1 QGIFAD
7 NKQLKTQK
15 TLNSYCFYATMSSLR
30 KKVCIFVVSLEGTKS
45 LKTQTN
51 ALLDNFPPKVDGSES
66 EIPNEVLSST
76 IEV

>member
-1 QGIFAD
+1 
-7 NKQLKTQK
+7 
-15 TLNSYCFYATMSSLR
+15 MSSFR

>member
-1 QGIFAD
+1 
-7 NKQLKTQK
+7 
-15 TLNSYCFYATMSSLR
+15 MSSLR
-30 KKVCIFVVSLEGTKS
+30 KKVCIFVVSLEGTNS

-51 ALLDNFPPKVDGSES
+51 ALLDNFPPKVDESES

>member
-1 QGIFAD
+1 
-7 NKQLKTQK
+7 
-15 TLNSYCFYATMSSLR
+15 MSSLR

-45 LKTQTN
+45 LKTQRN

-76 IEV
+76 IKYKITIQIINIKNGRKSDS

>member
-1 QGIFAD
+1 
-7 NKQLKTQK
+7 
-15 TLNSYCFYATMSSLR
+15 MSSLR

-76 IEV
+76 IDKITIQIINIKNGRKSDS